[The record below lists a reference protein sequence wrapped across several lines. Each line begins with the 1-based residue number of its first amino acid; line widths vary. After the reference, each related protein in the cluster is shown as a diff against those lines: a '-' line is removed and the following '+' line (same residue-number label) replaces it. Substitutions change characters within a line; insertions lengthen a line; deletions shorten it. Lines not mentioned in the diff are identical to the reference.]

1 MLLRAF
7 FAILSFV
14 STRAAARVALRL
26 FCTPRRHQAPAW
38 EREIAA
44 RGEHLRLG
52 PMLGATSFGT
62 GPIVLLLHGWE
73 GRGMQLGRFVE
84 PFGGAGYRVIALDL
98 PAHGASAGTRTDLI
112 VCTEALR
119 KVGRD
124 LGPIQAI
131 VAHSFGGAV
140 TTLALERG
148 LDARAVVL
156 IASPSSIAD
165 VIRRFG
171 ELVGLRGR
179 AMRAFREVLERQT
192 RVKLADVEIFER
204 VATLSVPALV
214 VHDRGDREV
223 PFHDAERLVARWP
236 NATLLA
242 TDGIGHRRI
251 LKDDDVIR
259 RVVEFVSV
267 SAEQHLSQLRD

>member
-1 MLLRAF
+1 
-7 FAILSFV
+7 
-14 STRAAARVALRL
+14 
-26 FCTPRRHQAPAW
+26 
-38 EREIAA
+38 
-44 RGEHLRLG
+44 
-52 PMLGATSFGT
+52 
-62 GPIVLLLHGWE
+62 
-73 GRGMQLGRFVE
+73 
-84 PFGGAGYRVIALDL
+84 
-98 PAHGASAGTRTDLI
+98 
-112 VCTEALR
+112 
-119 KVGRD
+119 
-124 LGPIQAI
+124 
-131 VAHSFGGAV
+131 
-140 TTLALERG
+140 
-148 LDARAVVL
+148 
-156 IASPSSIAD
+156 
-165 VIRRFG
+165 
-171 ELVGLRGR
+171 
-179 AMRAFREVLERQT
+179 MRAFREVLERQT